1 MVGLW
6 PCRLVSHALAASLRV
21 LIHDWQTMV
30 AQLEHQLRIG
40 RLSLQAMWFYCHPAA
55 SSLTLL
61 ADICSRTSLEQA
73 PLRGAELLNLLQHWA
88 VRSHEALGTLHFP
101 LRICRLLSRPT
112 PRDLTVF
119 RIILHT
125 GAAGGGS
132 RGTRG
137 AHASAKGS
145 SCSLLP
151 SACPLAV

>member
-1 MVGLW
+1 MVDLW

-21 LIHDWQTMV
+21 LIHDWQTLV

-73 PLRGAELLNLLQHWA
+73 PLRGAELLNLLHHWA
-88 VRSHEALGTLHFP
+88 VRSHEAFRTLRFP
-101 LRICRLLSRPT
+101 PSLSSFLLASLPG
-112 PRDLTVF
+112 TVF
-119 RIILHT
+119 RNVPHA

-132 RGTRG
+132 RGSRG
-137 AHASAKGS
+137 AHASAKGG
-145 SCSLLP
+145 SCSIL
-151 SACPLAV
+151 SSSCPLAV